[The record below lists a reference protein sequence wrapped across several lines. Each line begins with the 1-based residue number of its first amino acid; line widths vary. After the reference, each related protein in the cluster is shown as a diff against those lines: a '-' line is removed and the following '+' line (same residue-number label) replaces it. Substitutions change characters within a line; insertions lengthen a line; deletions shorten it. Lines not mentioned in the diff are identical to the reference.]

1 MGAGTTTAHDRALA
15 LLEEGAS
22 AEALAVL
29 RDAVR
34 AALDPEILNDLAVIA
49 DREGNPREAVDLLR
63 ALVRLHPDYAE
74 AADNLRAAQAR
85 AGRSPAESPAESRA
99 DSRRGQVPSATALDQ
114 RRERFLQIVADA
126 RATHLADNVDYLFE
140 PWGRELPAPET
151 FGQRLAVQ
159 LDVLERSGTFW
170 EAIGDESS
178 RELFL
183 RWLAYRA
190 LGPAHVR
197 IQLEPEPYRRAV
209 IGLSAQA
216 MVAPTV
222 ARLPG
227 LPMEWQL
234 HHYDFNGLGLPIQAI
249 GPPLPLASTMIFSQ
263 YAYRDPAAA
272 AAPRPGDV
280 AVDAGGC
287 WGDTA
292 LWLAHVVGPLGRV
305 HTFEPT
311 PGNRRL
317 LDHNLSLNPGLAERI
332 TVWPDPLG
340 ALPGE
345 RVWIP
350 DVVAAGATMQAQA
363 PDDPQ
368 RRMIELPIQS
378 IDALVASSGLPRV
391 DFLKVDVEGADLGVL
406 EGAAETIR
414 SQQPRLAI
422 ACYHKPDDLVTIP
435 DFVATLGVRYRWYL
449 QCSTMTDVDTVAF
462 AVPAPR

>member
-1 MGAGTTTAHDRALA
+1 MGAGTTTAHERALA
-15 LLEEGAS
+15 LLAQGAS
-22 AEALAVL
+22 GEALAVL

-34 AALDPEILNDLAVIA
+34 AALDPEILNDLAVLA
-49 DREGNPREAVDLLR
+49 DREGDPREAVDLLR

-74 AADNLRAAQAR
+74 AAENLRAAQLRIDDRPAR
-85 AGRSPAESPAESRA
+85 QLPDDERRA
-99 DSRRGQVPSATALDQ
+99 
-114 RRERFLQIVADA
+114 RFLQIVADA

-140 PWGRELPAPET
+140 PWGRELPATDT
-151 FGQRLAVQ
+151 FGERLSVQ
-159 LDVLERSGTFW
+159 LDVLERCGTFW
-170 EAIGDESS
+170 EAIGDAES

-197 IQLEPEPYRRAV
+197 LQLEPQAYRQAV

-222 ARLPG
+222 ARLAG

-234 HHYDFNGLGLPIQAI
+234 HHYDFSGLGLPIQAI

-280 AVDAGGC
+280 VVDAGGC

-292 LWLAHVVGPLGRV
+292 LWLAHVVGPSGHV

-317 LDHNLSLNPGLAERI
+317 LDHNLSLNPGLAPRI

-340 ALPGE
+340 SVPGE

-378 IDALVASSGLPRV
+378 IDALVAAGGLPRV

-414 SQQPRLAI
+414 SHRPRLAI
-422 ACYHKPDDLVTIP
+422 ACYHKPDDLVVIP
-435 DFVATLGVRYRWYL
+435 DFIASLGVPYRWYL

-462 AVPAPR
+462 AVAQ

>member
-1 MGAGTTTAHDRALA
+1 MGAGTTTAHERALA
-15 LLEEGAS
+15 LLAQGAS
-22 AEALAVL
+22 GEALAVL

-34 AALDPEILNDLAVIA
+34 AALDPEILNDLAVLA
-49 DREGNPREAVDLLR
+49 DREGDPREAVDLLR

-74 AADNLRAAQAR
+74 AAENLRAAQLRIDDRPAR
-85 AGRSPAESPAESRA
+85 QLPDDERRA
-99 DSRRGQVPSATALDQ
+99 
-114 RRERFLQIVADA
+114 RFLQIVADA

-140 PWGRELPAPET
+140 PWGRELPATDT
-151 FGQRLAVQ
+151 FGERLSVQ
-159 LDVLERSGTFW
+159 LDVLERCGTFW
-170 EAIGDESS
+170 EAIGDAES

-197 IQLEPEPYRRAV
+197 LQLEPQAYRQAV
-209 IGLSAQA
+209 IGLSARA

-222 ARLPG
+222 ARLAG

-234 HHYDFNGLGLPIQAI
+234 HHYDFSGLGLPIQAI

-280 AVDAGGC
+280 VVDAGGC

-292 LWLAHVVGPLGRV
+292 LWLAHVVGPSGHV

-317 LDHNLSLNPGLAERI
+317 LDHNLSLNPGLAPRI

-340 ALPGE
+340 AVPGE

-378 IDALVASSGLPRV
+378 IDALVAAGGLPRV

-414 SQQPRLAI
+414 SHRPRLAI
-422 ACYHKPDDLVTIP
+422 ACYHKPDDLVVIP
-435 DFVATLGVRYRWYL
+435 DFIASLGVPYRWYL

-462 AVPAPR
+462 AVAQ